1 MKPSEPSVRNSE
13 TMAASSRVGRWRD
26 RLLEAGL
33 FFTAASFLA
42 AAGNY
47 LFQILMARS
56 LPVAEVGYLNA
67 AMAFIGLLSVPILA
81 GSQALVWS
89 ISRQAQRC
97 DAEALARLRAACLLQ
112 LKRWTWRLAI
122 VVAIIFWPLA
132 VFFEFPRS
140 GLMLVA
146 LICALALM
154 WSAVGQVWCAGQSRF
169 YLQGSLNLTTMLV
182 RLGAGA
188 LLVWLIPNAEAGVLA
203 SLLAAAVFGSVLFWP
218 DKSMASVQ
226 LDEAKPVL
234 DDPNFRAYL
243 AASLC
248 VGGGIFIF
256 GQIDM
261 LLAQRMFAPDVLGV
275 YAKAGLLGRAIL
287 WGAYPVLVV
296 YLTHRAAQNHRTRQG
311 DRLLLIYALL
321 VAVGVLGVS
330 LLAGPLSLV
339 LAGRDSADYYVMA
352 QTELTSTFARV
363 MIPIAILQGIG
374 IYFLATRKLI
384 PAYTFGGL
392 ALVYGLVLFLWGQS
406 PVFMLSLMFG
416 AGLAAVLIL
425 LLQAIV
431 LWSRA
436 QPW

>member
-1 MKPSEPSVRNSE
+1 MKSSEPSVNESTPRPVAGSG
-13 TMAASSRVGRWRD
+13 GRWRD

-47 LFQILMARS
+47 LFQILMARN

-81 GSQALVWS
+81 GSQALIWS

-112 LKRWTWRLAI
+112 LKRWTWRLAL
-122 VVAIIFWPLA
+122 VVVVLFWPLA

-140 GLMLVA
+140 SLMLAA
-146 LICALALM
+146 LLCALALM
-154 WSAVGQVWCAGQSRF
+154 WSAMGQVWCAGQSRF
-169 YLQGSLNLTTMLV
+169 YLQGGLNLGTMSV
-182 RLGAGA
+182 RLGAGL
-188 LLVWLIPNAEAGVLA
+188 LLVWLLPTAEAGVLA
-203 SLLAAAVFGSVLFWP
+203 SLLAAAVFGAVLFWP
-218 DKSMASVQ
+218 EKSKASVQ
-226 LDEAKPVL
+226 LEDAKPVTE
-234 DDPNFRAYL
+234 DPNFRAYL

-248 VGGGIFIF
+248 VGIGIFIF

-261 LLAQRMFAPDVLGV
+261 LLAQRKFAPESLGV

-296 YLTHRAAQNHRTRQG
+296 YLTHRAAQDQRTRQG
-311 DRLLLIYALL
+311 DRLLLIYAILT
-321 VAVGVLGVS
+321 AVGVLGVS
-330 LLAGPLSLV
+330 LLAGPLSVV
-339 LAGRDSADYYVMA
+339 LAGRDSADYFVQA
-352 QTELTSTFARV
+352 QTELTTTFARA

-374 IYFLATRKLI
+374 IYFLATRKLL

-392 ALVYGLVLFLWGQS
+392 ALVYGVVLFLWGQS
-406 PVFMLSLMFG
+406 PVMMLALMFG
-416 AGLAAVLIL
+416 AGFAAVLIL